1 MSKEN
6 VLQKSIWNDVSKH
19 NMAVT
24 DAIPI
29 CLDEPLGYLL
39 NLYNYMD
46 THSKLDHLGLYAI
59 DVKESFIKYNI

>member
-1 MSKEN
+1 
-6 VLQKSIWNDVSKH
+6 
-19 NMAVT
+19 MAVT